1 MKLEKF
7 TLALGKAL
15 LILIP
20 LYLIAQ
26 LIRITI

>member
-7 TLALGKAL
+7 TFALGKAL
-15 LILIP
+15 LILVP